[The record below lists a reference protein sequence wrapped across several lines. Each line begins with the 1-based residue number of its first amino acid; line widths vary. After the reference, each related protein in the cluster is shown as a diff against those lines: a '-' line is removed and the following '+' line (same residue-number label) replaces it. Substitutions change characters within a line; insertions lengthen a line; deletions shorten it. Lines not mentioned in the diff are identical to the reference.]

1 MTIIYI
7 IVVAWRGVPVLD
19 ITSFSQSLGSLLL
32 IDISSQGVFRAL
44 IFFKNDG
51 KFEAGF
57 CCCFSA
63 GFWGIF
69 AVWFQKW
76 NVIDEWD
83 MAQPFCSQ
91 QGIPHPSLTQY
102 YLPIRFIPS
111 LLPLCSP
118 CQHLWML
125 RTTQN
130 GIFPLKFYP
139 SKKKS
144 APVPCR
150 KTLEPSMTQ
159 EHWRWGRKNHF
170 LQLPFLHG
178 KTDTIKWSFFGAIPL
193 RKAAALIFFFLQK
206 SSLLPCVRL
215 LHVVHP
221 NPMTSTRGQTLRT
234 NPSAHFCIEFHSQSL
249 DLLTL

>member
-57 CCCFSA
+57 CCWFSA

-102 YLPIRFIPS
+102 YLPFRFIPS
-111 LLPLCSP
+111 SLLPMPASLNAENNTKWD
-118 CQHLWML
+118 L
-125 RTTQN
+125 
-130 GIFPLKFYP
+130 P
-139 SKKKS
+139 SEILSQQKKS